1 MNEPSPVESFQLT
14 WPRPLIIQR
23 AYKSIMRQADK
34 HPTAKQI
41 CIRVL
46 KRSGMCVCVCVCAY
60 TKTRRHLW
68 RTQDV
73 SSNSALSAAEF
84 IGFYAARRWS
94 TAGCYF

>member
-46 KRSGMCVCVCVCAY
+46 KRSGMVCVCVY
-60 TKTRRHLW
+60 TKTRRHLC

-84 IGFYAARRWS
+84 IGFCAVRRWS